1 MPTTYAIPNGRT
13 AFDAT
18 TYAGAGGT
26 STINNIDKG
35 TVGFK
40 PDLIWVKS
48 RTDGGSHV
56 FQDSVRGVGS
66 ATKLSSNS
74 TNAENN
80 ASADATDPIYGY
92 VTAITTTGFS
102 AYAGTTPS
110 QVNKSGQNYVAWQWV
125 AGQGVNN
132 TNTVG
137 SITSTVSANT
147 TTGFS
152 MVTYTGT
159 GTTGTVGHGLSAAP
173 QLMIV
178 KARNQTDS
186 WLVYHIGCPNPA
198 TNTMILND
206 ANAVQTGSPNW
217 NSTAP
222 TSSVFSVYNPGS
234 GGYTNGNGYT
244 YVAYCWTPVAGF
256 SQFGNYTGNSSTN
269 GPFIYTGFRPAFVI
283 VRNTTS
289 TVGTDWQIVDSSRN
303 PSNQMSQLLQ
313 ADLSNAEGTTGVLD
327 FLSNGFKLTST
338 FVSINASSNN
348 YIYIAFAENPFK
360 YANAR

>member
-1 MPTTYAIPNGRT
+1 M
-13 AFDAT
+13 DAT

-26 STINNIDKG
+26 STINNSDKG
-35 TVGFK
+35 TVGFQ

-56 FQDSVRGVGS
+56 FQDSNRGVGS

-92 VTAITTTGFS
+92 ITAITTTGFT

-152 MVTYTGT
+152 IVTYTGT
-159 GTTGTVGHGLSAAP
+159 GTTGTVGHGLSTAP
-173 QLMIV
+173 SMMIV
-178 KARNQTDS
+178 KTRNQADS

-198 TNTMILND
+198 TNTLILNSTG
-206 ANAVQTGSPNW
+206 AVQTSSPNW
-217 NSTAP
+217 NSLAP
-222 TSSVFSVYNPGS
+222 TSSVINVYNPGS
-234 GGYTNGNGYT
+234 GGYSNGNGYT
-244 YVAYCWTPVAGF
+244 YVAYCWAPVAGF
-256 SQFGNYTGNSSTN
+256 SQFGSYAGNGSTD
-269 GPFIYTGFRPAFVI
+269 GTFVYTGFRPKFIMIKCYTAAFGWVML
-283 VRNTTS
+283 
-289 TVGTDWQIVDSSRN
+289 DSSRN
-303 PSNQMSQLLQ
+303 TFNVTNYKLGAES
-313 ADLSNAEGTTGVLD
+313 SNAEYQGVDLSTD
-327 FLSNGFKLTST
+327 FLSNGFKLRYTDPA
-338 FVSINASSNN
+338 INASGQS
-348 YIYIAFAENPFK
+348 YIYMAFAENPTKF
-360 YANAR
+360 ANAR

>member
-13 AFDAT
+13 VFDAT

-26 STINNIDKG
+26 STINNSDKG

-56 FQDSVRGVGS
+56 LQDSNRGVGS

-92 VTAITTTGFS
+92 ITAITTTGFS

-152 MVTYTGT
+152 IVTYTGN
-159 GTTGTVGHGLSAAP
+159 GTSGATVGHGLSTAP
-173 QLMIV
+173 QMIII
-178 KARNQTDS
+178 KGRNAAGNWQ
-186 WLVYHIGCPNPA
+186 VYHQSIG
-198 TNTMILND
+198 NTGIVCLD
-206 ANAVQTGSPNW
+206 LTIPTFTTALAW
-217 NSTAP
+217 NNTSP
-222 TSSVFSVYNPGS
+222 TSSVFTLGS
-234 GGYTNGNGYT
+234 GGDLNGSTKT
-244 YVAYCWTPVAGF
+244 YVAYCWAPVAGF
-256 SQFGNYTGNSSTN
+256 SQFGSYTGNGSN
-269 GPFIYTGFRPAFVI
+269 DGPFVYLGFRPAFVMI
-283 VRNTTS
+283 KR
-289 TVGTDWQIVDSSRN
+289 TDTASNWYINDSSRDTYN
-303 PSNQMSQLLQ
+303 VVGQDLAPNLSSAESNDTPVQ
-313 ADLSNAEGTTGVLD
+313 D
-327 FLSNGFKLTST
+327 FLSNGFKLRNGSYPSFNTAGGT
-338 FVSINASSNN
+338 
-348 YIYIAFAENPFK
+348 YIYAAFAENPFK